1 VARGRGPFAGGPE
14 QARRQLVVAAE
25 ECFLD
30 FGVRRTTMDDV
41 ARRAGVSRPTVY
53 RYFSDRDALVVE
65 VVTRRARIFGVR
77 AREYISGRPDFPSK
91 IVDGLGY
98 LVRGGRRDPILSA
111 LLQPDTLSATSGI
124 LTAGKVAERLSLE
137 VWEPI
142 LIAAQ
147 EAGEMRPEID
157 PRELCGVMADLELMM
172 IGRQDLLDPDGPGVR
187 ELVGDFLL
195 PALAA

>member
-1 VARGRGPFAGGPE
+1 
-14 QARRQLVVAAE
+14 
-25 ECFLD
+25 
-30 FGVRRTTMDDV
+30 MDDV

-111 LLQPDTLSATSGI
+111 LLQPDNLSATSGI
-124 LTAGKVAERLSLE
+124 LTAGKIAERLSFE

-147 EAGEMRPEID
+147 EAGEMRPEIN
-157 PRELCGVMADLELMM
+157 PQELCGVMADLELMM